1 MKNNFILKI
10 FHFSVLSIFICIQ
23 CGATIKLPSIISE
36 GMVLQRNSE
45 VTIWGWADPEEP
57 IKITAGWSG
66 NIFETKTSAEGY
78 WSVNIPTPE
87 AGGPYTLNFKGYN
100 ELEVRD
106 VLIGEV
112 WLCSGQSNMEMS
124 VDWGINNGE
133 EEAALADHPNIRYI
147 KYDKMT
153 AETPQN
159 NVPANWYKCSPAT
172 MRMYSATAYFFA
184 RRLQEDLGDIP
195 IGLVVS
201 AWGGS
206 PAEVWIPKEAVDN
219 NQKVKTA
226 ASKLEPKTYTATK
239 PGLAYNAMIYPNQNY
254 KIAGVIWYQ
263 GESNVGSEV
272 YAETMKVLIESWR
285 AKRGYDFPFY
295 FAQIAPWTYGANDAY
310 GALLRYDQSKVPNIV
325 SNTGMIVTSDIC
337 TSDDIHPKEKKQV
350 GIRLADLALVN
361 HYKTKNV
368 VVNGPLYKSFEA
380 NKNTLTVQFENAVG
394 LHFKEQDPGTF
405 EVAGKDGIYHKAKAV
420 IKNNEVVLSS
430 KDVGEPVNVRFEWS
444 NTQLATMFNGAGLPA
459 SCFNSEK

>member
-1 MKNNFILKI
+1 MKNKFLLKI
-10 FHFSVLSIFICIQ
+10 FQSCILITIISIH
-23 CGATIKLPSIISE
+23 CGASIKLPSIISE

-78 WSVNIPTPE
+78 WSVKMPTPE

-100 ELEVRD
+100 EVAVND
-106 VLIGEV
+106 ILIGEV

-172 MRMYSATAYFFA
+172 MRMYSAAAYFFA

-195 IGLVVS
+195 IGLIVS
-201 AWGGS
+201 VWGGS

-239 PGLAYNAMIYPNQNY
+239 PGQAYNAMIYPTQNY
-254 KIAGVIWYQ
+254 KIAGAIWYQ

-295 FAQIAPWTYGANDAY
+295 YAQIAPWTYGANDAY
-310 GALLRYDQSKVPNIV
+310 GALLRYDQSKVPNMV
-325 SNTGMIVTSDIC
+325 SNTGMIVTSDIS

-350 GIRLADLALVN
+350 GIRLADQALVN

-368 VVNGPLYKSFEA
+368 VVNGPLYKGKKV
-380 NKNTLTVQFENAVG
+380 NKNTLTVQFENADG
-394 LHFKEQDPGTF
+394 LHFKEQEPGTF

-430 KDVGEPVNVRFEWS
+430 KDVAEPINVRFEWS
-444 NTQLATMFNGAGLPA
+444 NIHLATMFNGAGLPA
-459 SCFNSEK
+459 SCFNSER

>member
-1 MKNNFILKI
+1 MITI
-10 FHFSVLSIFICIQ
+10 ISFH

-87 AGGPYTLNFKGYN
+87 AGGPYNLNFKGYN

-106 VLIGEV
+106 ILIGEV

-147 KYDKMT
+147 KYYKMT

-219 NQKVKTA
+219 NQKVNDA

-239 PGLAYNAMIYPNQNY
+239 PGLAYNAMIYPSQNY
-254 KIAGVIWYQ
+254 KIAGAIWYQ

-337 TSDDIHPKEKKQV
+337 TSDDIHPKEKASWYPP
-350 GIRLADLALVN
+350 GR
-361 HYKTKNV
+361 
-368 VVNGPLYKSFEA
+368 
-380 NKNTLTVQFENAVG
+380 
-394 LHFKEQDPGTF
+394 PGTC
-405 EVAGKDGIYHKAKAV
+405 ES
-420 IKNNEVVLSS
+420 L
-430 KDVGEPVNVRFEWS
+430 
-444 NTQLATMFNGAGLPA
+444 
-459 SCFNSEK
+459 